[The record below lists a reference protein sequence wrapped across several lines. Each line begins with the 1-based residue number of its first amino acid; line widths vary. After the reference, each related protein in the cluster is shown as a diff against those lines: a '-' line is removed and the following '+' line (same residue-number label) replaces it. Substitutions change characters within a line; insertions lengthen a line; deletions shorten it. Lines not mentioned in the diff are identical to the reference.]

1 MQISVFPASLRVT
14 SREKALE
21 FYGCIKHCV
30 LIPYSEDMVIRV
42 EPNRLIGFVSK
53 EDLQKGVAMFVP
65 NLSDE
70 DGKIAYENRKY
81 INAWLKGDR

>member
-1 MQISVFPASLRVT
+1 MVISVFRSNLRVT

-21 FYGCIKHCV
+21 FYKGVKNCI
-30 LIPYSEDMVIRV
+30 LIPYKDGMKIRV
-42 EPNRLIGFVSK
+42 EPNCLIGFVSN
-53 EDLQKGVAMFVP
+53 EDIEKGIAMFVP
-65 NLSDE
+65 NFCDE

>member
-21 FYGCIKHCV
+21 FYACIKHCV
-30 LIPYSEDMVIRV
+30 LIPFKDGMKIRV
-42 EPNRLIGFVSK
+42 EPNCLIGFVSN
-53 EDLQKGVAMFVP
+53 EDLEKGIAMFVP
-65 NLSDE
+65 NFSDE